1 MHCTS
6 CNYTIL
12 YVHIKSPQSQDQSC
26 FFAETARSDS
36 RAWRSWQ
43 NSDEQVPPDISSPT
57 CNWKVKSEDVLRSCT
72 IGPKPSRQHHAE
84 ILFVTPHMN
93 LEVTLSTIL
102 RGQTVWFTRKFAI
115 SLDSLPISALTC
127 YITSSDS
134 SVSAECRRPQGH
146 KAPGQSEG
154 HICRIQSFTLG
165 MRKIRSQLTTTWR
178 NSAFLPLHK
187 PP

>member
-12 YVHIKSPQSQDQSC
+12 YVHIKSPQPQDQSC

-57 CNWKVKSEDVLRSCT
+57 CNWKVKSEDVLRSCCT

-93 LEVTLSTIL
+93 LEVTLSTTL

-115 SLDSLPISALTC
+115 SIDSLPISALSC

-134 SVSAECRRPQGH
+134 SVSAAECRRPQG
-146 KAPGQSEG
+146 P
-154 HICRIQSFTLG
+154 
-165 MRKIRSQLTTTWR
+165 RSKWRAHMQNTKFYPRNEKNTFTTWR